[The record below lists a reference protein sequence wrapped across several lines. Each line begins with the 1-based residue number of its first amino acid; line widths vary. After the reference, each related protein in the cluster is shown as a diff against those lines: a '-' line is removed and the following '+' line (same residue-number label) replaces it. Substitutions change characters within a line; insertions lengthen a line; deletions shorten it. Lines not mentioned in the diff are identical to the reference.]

1 MRRLAL
7 VVILLVALAVAVVA
21 FLPASLVDGRL
32 AAMTEG
38 RLRVADAAGTVWSG
52 RGTLADASG
61 TWRIPFR
68 WRIDPLDVLRGKHEV
83 TLLPPDDAA
92 GPRGV
97 IGVRNNGVDV
107 RDLALEAPA
116 SALAAA
122 FPTGVAPTLGGT
134 LGVTSPAMSLAHGEP
149 SGTLDARWT
158 GARIVAGDAI
168 ADLGTVHLA
177 AKPQGN
183 GLAGTIANDGGNVR
197 VEGTLTYA
205 SPTLAMDA
213 TLTPAADAP
222 PTIVRLLAALGAQ
235 DSAGRTRIVWRGNV
249 R

>member
-7 VVILLVALAVAVVA
+7 VVVLLVALAVAVVA

-38 RLRVADAAGTVWSG
+38 RLRVAEASGTVWNG
-52 RGTLADASG
+52 RGILADASG
-61 TWRIPFR
+61 TWRVPFG
-68 WRIDPLDVLRGKHEV
+68 WRIDPLDVLRGKHEI
-83 TLLPPDDAA
+83 TLLPLGEAA

-97 IGVRNNGVDV
+97 IGVRNDGMDV
-107 RDLALEAPA
+107 RDLALEVPA
-116 SALAAA
+116 SVLAVA
-122 FPTGVAPTLGGT
+122 FPAGVAPTLGGT
-134 LGVTSPAMSLAHGEP
+134 LTVTSPAMSLARGEP

-158 GARIVAGDAI
+158 GARIVAGDAV
-168 ADLGTVHLA
+168 ADLGTVRLA

-183 GLAGTIANDGGNVR
+183 GLTGTLDNEGGNVR

-205 SPTLAMDA
+205 TPTLAVDA
-213 TLTPAADAP
+213 TLTPGADAP
-222 PTIVRLLAALGAQ
+222 PALVRLLAALGAQ
-235 DSAGRTRIVWRGNV
+235 DSAGRARIVWRGNV